1 MKKILFS
8 TLAALL
14 LTACSHFD
22 TINKDPY
29 SLYNAPAEEYVH
41 PIVFKTTRSSI
52 DIFRNNTCLLMQQ
65 GVNHN
70 TENTSRI
77 ISNYNIAEGII
88 DDAWLSY
95 YIQYGN
101 AIKMYDQAVA
111 DMSSP
116 VKSVKQNAK
125 GLQGVALILC
135 AHLMMQITDTYGD
148 VPFKEAGA
156 LIRAVGEG
164 KYTTAYD
171 SQKDI
176 YYGIIA
182 MFEDANKL
190 LGESIADGALSFSAT
205 CDKTFQGSFDKW
217 RRFGNSL
224 YLRALMRVAMKV
236 TQDEGGVIEFN
247 DGKHDDF
254 AIADKLYAIYQS
266 YLAGDGLYPVMRGRQ
281 DRPMVHFDKNNE
293 TEQTPFFSLTSG
305 SWNAVTAC
313 TTLCESVL
321 EGTYKIF
328 ELDSAGVKIKPFG
341 DKLLWQATA
350 KKDMTRASDP
360 RYACWFRKLDGMPTQ
375 MLRDDHEFYYNH
387 FRSGSGN
394 FLGGSMM
401 RGGETEVDQVW
412 GQIHDL
418 QNASEYPLM
427 QFSELPFIFAE
438 AGARGWISTI
448 TFAGV
453 QTLLRKAVT
462 ESVLEWNT
470 YFTESS
476 DEVVNYVNWVMQEK
490 TYVVDPGI
498 PAEPLSPNNA
508 KAAIMTEKWIAQFFI
523 GIESWCDYRRTGF
536 PLLKTNGPAAG
547 NDQILPT
554 RMRYPSD
561 EAYRNVDAYNKAIN
575 GWLKGSN
582 NMTVDVWW
590 ASTVESTTNREK
602 GRQ

>member
-29 SLYNAPAEEYVH
+29 ALYNAPAEEYVH

-101 AIKMYDQAVA
+101 ALKMYDQAVA

-116 VKSVKQNAK
+116 VKSIKQNAK
-125 GLQGVALILC
+125 GLQGVALILR
-135 AHLMMQITDTYGD
+135 AHLMMQISDTYGD
-148 VPFKEAGA
+148 VPFKEAGN
-156 LIRAVGEG
+156 LILSKESA

-171 SQKDI
+171 SQKSI
-176 YYGIIA
+176 YYGIIG

-236 TQDEGGVIEFN
+236 TQDDGGIIEFD
-247 DGKHDDF
+247 DGKHEDF
-254 AIADKLYAIYQS
+254 AVSDKLYAIYQS
-266 YLAGDGLYPVMRGRQ
+266 YLAGDGVYPVMRGRQ

-293 TEQTPFFSLTSG
+293 TEQTPFFAYTSG
-305 SWNAVTAC
+305 NWNAVTAC

-321 EGTYKIF
+321 QGEYKIF
-328 ELDSAGVKIKPFG
+328 ERDSSGVKIKPFG
-341 DKLLWQATA
+341 DKLLWQADNPTKQGYTGHA
-350 KKDMTRASDP
+350 PDP
-360 RYACWFRKLDGMPTQ
+360 RYLCWFKKINGMPTQ
-375 MLRDDHEFYYNH
+375 MLRDDHEFYYKN
-387 FRSGSGN
+387 FLSGGGN
-394 FLGGSMM
+394 FLGGSMT
-401 RGGETEVDQVW
+401 RGWETEKDPVW

-476 DEVVNYVNWVMQEK
+476 DEVVNYVNWVMTEK
-490 TYVVDPGI
+490 EYDGS
-498 PAEPLSPNNA
+498 PLNPTNA
-508 KAAIMTEKWIAQFFI
+508 KQAILTEKWIAEFFI

-547 NDQILPT
+547 NDCILPT

-575 GWLKGSN
+575 GWLGGSN
-582 NMTVDVWW
+582 NMTADVWW
-590 ASTVESTTNREK
+590 ASTLESKTNREK

>member
-8 TLAALL
+8 TLAVLL

-29 SLYNAPAEEYVH
+29 SLYTAPAEEYVH
-41 PIVFKTTRSSI
+41 PIVFKTTKSSI

-101 AIKMYDQAVA
+101 AVKMYDQAVA

-116 VKSVKQNAK
+116 VKTVKQNAK
-125 GLQGVALILC
+125 GLQGVALILR
-135 AHLMMQITDTYGD
+135 AHLIMQITDTYGD
-148 VPFKEAGA
+148 VPFKEAGE
-156 LIRAVGEG
+156 LVRNLGNS

-176 YYGIIA
+176 YYELFA

-190 LGESIADGALSFSAT
+190 LKEGIKAGAISFSAT
-205 CDKTFQGSFDKW
+205 CDKTFNGSFDKW

-224 YLRALMRVAMKV
+224 YLRALIRAGMKV
-236 TQDEGGVIEFN
+236 MKENAGIVEYN
-247 DGKHDDF
+247 DGKHEDF
-254 AIADKLYAIYQS
+254 SIPDKLFAIYQC
-266 YLAGDGLYPVMRGRQ
+266 YIAGDGDYPVMRGRE
-281 DRPMVHFDKNNE
+281 DRPMVHFDQNNE
-293 TEQTPFFSLTSG
+293 TEQTPFYTYTSG
-305 SWNAVTAC
+305 SWNALTAC
-313 TTLCESVL
+313 TTLCESML
-321 EGTYKIF
+321 EGEYKIF
-328 ELDSAGVKIKPFG
+328 ELDSAGVKTKPFG

-360 RYACWFRKLDGMPTQ
+360 RYACWFRKLNGMPTQ
-375 MLRDDHEFYYNH
+375 LLRDDHEYYYNH
-387 FRSGSGN
+387 FRSGGGN

-401 RGGETEVDQVW
+401 RGGETEKDPVW

-418 QNASEYPLM
+418 QNASEYALM

-438 AGARGWISTI
+438 AGARGWIATI
-448 TFAGV
+448 TFAG
-453 QTLLRKAVT
+453 QQNLLRKAVT

-470 YFTESS
+470 YFNESS
-476 DEVVNYVNWVMQEK
+476 AEVTDYVDWVMSYK
-490 TYVVDPGI
+490 KYRGATLD
-498 PAEPLSPNNA
+498 PNNA
-508 KAAIMTEKWIAQFFI
+508 TEVILTEKWIAQFFI

-536 PLLKTNGPAAG
+536 PVLKTNGPAAG
-547 NDQILPT
+547 NDCILPT

-561 EAYRNVDAYNKAIN
+561 EAYRNVDAYKKAIEAL
-575 GWLKGSN
+575 GGSN
-582 NMTVDVWW
+582 NMTADVWW
-590 ASTVESTTNREK
+590 ADTDESKTKREL